1 MYYKN
6 YDIRI
11 YEVDE
16 NGKLSVPYLL
26 NFFQDVMIHNVD
38 SYGAG
43 TDFHM
48 QKGLVWVLIDYEI
61 DITKLPY
68 GKTKVKCG
76 TIPYSFKR
84 YFGYRKWELL
94 DEDNKILATAKGKF
108 VLMNSKTKEIV
119 TPSKDILDLFT
130 DALKEPAVLKFSNNP
145 RIDSKILYRSNDIVR
160 NTYIDVNNHMNNVH
174 YLSLAY
180 NNIPSDILKHHQVSN
195 IRITY
200 KKECLLDDNL
210 TIEGQKVNNV
220 LYFEIKKETVLLSQ
234 IRITLIKKENIQLS

>member
-16 NGKLSVPYLL
+16 YGKLSVPYLL

-61 DITKLPY
+61 DIERLPF
-68 GKTKVKCG
+68 GKTTVKCG

-94 DEDNKILATAKGKF
+94 DEENNILATANGKF
-108 VLMNSKTKEIV
+108 VLMNSATKEIV
-119 TPSKDILDLFT
+119 TPTKDILDLFT
-130 DALKEPAVLKFSNNP
+130 DALNEPAVLTFSKNP
-145 RIDSKILYRSNDIVR
+145 KMNSEIVYRSNDIVR
-160 NTYIDVNNHMNNVH
+160 KTYIDVNNHMNNVQ
-174 YLSLAY
+174 YLTLAY
-180 NNIPSDILKHHQVSN
+180 NNIPSNILETYEIEN

-200 KKECLLDDNL
+200 KKECILNDKLK
-210 TIEGQKVNNV
+210 IEGQIEDNII
-220 LYFEIKKETVLLSQ
+220 YFEIKKEGDLLSQ
-234 IRITLIKKENIQLS
+234 IRLLLRKKI